1 MSGVFQR
8 KDLLGLEP
16 LSCDE
21 ILFLLNEAVA
31 FREILKRPIRKVPT
45 LRGKTVLNLFF
56 EPSTRTQ
63 ASFDLAAKRLS
74 CDIVSISPGTSSVK
88 KGETLLDTLKNI
100 EAMKIDAVVVRH
112 SSPGTPH
119 FLARHTEASVIN
131 AGDGAHEHPTQGLLD
146 MLTVKEI
153 LGTFKGITVLIVG
166 DILHSRVARSDIFG
180 FKKCGARVILSGP
193 PTMLTEAFKELGVEI
208 AYEPDQVIG
217 EADVIIA
224 LRVQMERLEESFF
237 PSFREYREIYSL
249 TPERLKKAK
258 KEAIL
263 MHPGPVNWGV
273 ELDLESVDVLKTV
286 ILDQV
291 TNGVAIRMA
300 VLYHLIGGQVST
312 FDSSS
317 QEEGR

>member
-1 MSGVFQR
+1 MSGLFQR
-8 KDLLGLEP
+8 KDLLGLET

-21 ILFLLNEAVA
+21 IFFLLNEAVA

-45 LRGKTVLNLFF
+45 LRGKTLLSLFF
-56 EPSTRTQ
+56 EPSTRTR
-63 ASFDLAAKRLS
+63 ASFELAAKRLS
-74 CDIVSISPGTSSVK
+74 ADIVSISQKTSSVN

-119 FLARHTEASVIN
+119 FLAKHTDASVIN

-146 MLTVKEI
+146 MLTIKEI
-153 LGTFKGITVLIVG
+153 LETFEGINVLIVG

-180 FKKCGARVILSGP
+180 FKKCGANVILSGP
-193 PTMLTEAFKELGVEI
+193 PTMLPESFKEFGVDVV
-208 AYEPDQVIG
+208 YEPDSVIKD
-217 EADVIIA
+217 ADVIIG
-224 LRVQMERLEESFF
+224 LRVQTERLEESFF

-258 KEAIL
+258 KDAIL
-263 MHPGPVNWGV
+263 MHPGPVNWGI
-273 ELDLESVDVLKTV
+273 ELDFESLGVLRNV

-291 TNGVAIRMA
+291 TNGVAVRMA
-300 VLYHLIGGQVST
+300 VLYHLIGG
-312 FDSSS
+312 
-317 QEEGR
+317 EGK